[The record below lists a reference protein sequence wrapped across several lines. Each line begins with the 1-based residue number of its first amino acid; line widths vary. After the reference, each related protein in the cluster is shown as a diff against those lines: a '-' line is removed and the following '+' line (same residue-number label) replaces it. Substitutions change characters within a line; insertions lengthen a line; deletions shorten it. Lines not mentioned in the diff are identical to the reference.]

1 MVRKRRQSDRRRVVT
16 QEPALIADSMLGR
29 PLGSFRRRA
38 VAIICDMVLMG
49 FLFLPVFAGLSL
61 LSFHRD
67 DPGLLPAYRA
77 WQASA
82 PGEQRDE
89 LGRDALYRFIRV
101 LAQRR
106 PEILE
111 PKALAALENGEPDEF
126 WAAFGDDDTNLVITL
141 DDETNIVHQDG
152 QRRVIVGSD
161 VLLGRFSSFLSW
173 GAALVGWF
181 TLVPWVFRG
190 RSPGKWLFRLR
201 VARLD
206 GRRLTLWDCFGRAGG
221 YGASAATVFL
231 GFLEAAWHP
240 NRQAMH
246 DRIAATVVLR
256 DPPPTPRTS
265 RSARK

>member
-1 MVRKRRQSDRRRVVT
+1 MSRIRLHSGRRSRVT
-16 QEPALIADSMLGR
+16 QEPLIIADSMLGR

-38 VAIICDMVLMG
+38 AAIICDMVVMG
-49 FLFLPVFAGLSL
+49 CLFLPIFAGLSL
-61 LSFHRD
+61 LSLHRE
-67 DPGLLPAYRA
+67 DPGLLPAFRA
-77 WQASA
+77 WRAS
-82 PGEQRDE
+82 PSGEERAA
-89 LGRDALYRFIRV
+89 LSRDALFRFCRI

-111 PKALAALENGEPDEF
+111 PEALAAIEAGDPEKFREV
-126 WAAFGDDDTNLVITL
+126 FGDDDTNVVITAT
-141 DDETNIVHQDG
+141 DETTIVHQGDE
-152 QRRVIVGSD
+152 RRVILGTD
-161 VLLGRFSSFLSW
+161 VLLGEYSSFLSW
-173 GAALVGWF
+173 GAAVVGWF
-181 TLVPWVFRG
+181 TLVPWLFRG
-190 RSPGKWLFRLR
+190 RSPGKWIFRLR

-256 DPPPTPRTS
+256 DPSPRR
-265 RSARK
+265 RSQLED